1 MHSQGFFISPQPL
14 QRGFFY
20 ACEEVMANNNRV
32 EVHVGAKTSEL
43 KEGMKD
49 AEKIVSDSSK
59 KIESTGQGIDLKID
73 LSGVRSEL
81 NNFANNI
88 SDKFKSVGNDIKD
101 SLTGGFSLIKG
112 GFLLGIGEEIART
125 AAEAIGAIPELV
137 SAVGKASKEL
147 EIQSRLANANTT
159 EFQEWAFAA
168 QKVNVEQDKL
178 SDIMKDVNDK
188 FGDFMQTGGGEM
200 ADFFEKIAPKVNVTA
215 KEFQGLSG
223 PQILEKYYETLQKA
237 NVSQA
242 EMTFYMESIADDAT
256 LLAPLLD
263 NNAEKLK
270 EYAKQAHDLGV
281 IMSSEAMES
290 TKEFNTALGTIQ
302 STLQGVMT
310 RMAAQAAP
318 ALTDLANRFLTFA
331 VESKEG
337 IDDSIK
343 SIIGILESLFSIVG
357 EIFNTIGEIW
367 KDLTSDIGD
376 GSLSQIGFMDAV
388 SVALRAL
395 GIVATGLQVAIQSAF
410 AIIRAVVVTVCQA
423 LIIAFNG
430 LMAGFDMV
438 RNTIQFG
445 LDVLQVKFQTFGSV
459 VNNILHFN
467 FSGAKA
473 AWEGGLSQLGGITE
487 RYTNQMKGR
496 MADLKNSWN
505 NGATTAANS
514 LVTAGQRILDVT
526 SAGGKK
532 ITNYVYKDPTKPIE
546 TPSVPKLGI
555 GAPPPSTNK
564 GISTGVKDDKG
575 SKSSA
580 KSKAEQEAKER
591 QRQAEQAAK
600 ALADIR
606 YKYASEE
613 KKVALDLQKALDEIE
628 KSKMTADEKAA
639 AKVKAE
645 KDASDKIIAIRLKE
659 FEEYKKA
666 REEQIDNYQQQA
678 QRLYEIEAARIQAEY
693 DAKKIS
699 NVRKVQLEKQLED
712 QLREIKRQ
720 GLLERLALENEQ
732 TGITGKQGNQNQIT
746 NNISDLETDQKV
758 ADTKSMGL
766 ISDAEMKDFEAKF
779 GGFTSRLANLWD
791 QGIQSLMNGT
801 LTWSNATKAV
811 LADMGAF
818 ALQSATKELQGWLR
832 IQAIKLARKLG
843 FVGAETAAEASG
855 QAAQTGATIAGE
867 ATRTS
872 VTAAGGLTRL
882 GLKAAEA
889 VKGIMMSA
897 WEAMAGAF
905 KAMVSI
911 PYIGPVLAVG
921 AGAAA
926 FGLVAGLA
934 GKIKSAR
941 GGYDI
946 PSGVNPVT
954 QLHEDEMVLPSQHAN
969 TIREM
974 GKAMRSGASFGAAAA
989 AEGGGAGPTINI
1001 SAIDAKSIQRLFKNN
1016 GRAVASGLN
1025 SYARGFG
1032 KNGK

>member
-1 MHSQGFFISPQPL
+1 
-14 QRGFFY
+14 
-20 ACEEVMANNNRV
+20 MANNNRV
-32 EVHVGAKTSEL
+32 EVHIGAKTSEL
-43 KEGMKD
+43 KEGMQD
-49 AEKIVSDSSK
+49 AEKIVSDASK
-59 KIESTGQGIDLKID
+59 KIESTGNNIDFKLD
-73 LSGVRSEL
+73 LSNLRSEL
-81 NNFANNI
+81 NGFATGL
-88 SDKFKSVGNDIKD
+88 SDRFKTVGNDIKS
-101 SLTGGFSLIKG
+101 SLTSGLSLVKG
-112 GFLLGIGEEIART
+112 GFFLGIGQEIARS
-125 AAEAIGAIPELV
+125 AAEAVAAIPDLV

-168 QKVNVEQDKL
+168 KKVNVEQDKL

-223 PQILEKYYETLQKA
+223 PQILGKYYETLQKA

-242 EMTFYMESIADDAT
+242 EMTFYMEAIANDAT

-263 NNAEKLK
+263 NNVQKLK
-270 EYAKQAHDLGV
+270 EYARQAHDLGV
-281 IMSSEAMES
+281 IMSEDAIAA
-290 TKEFNTALGTIQ
+290 TKEFNSALETIQ
-302 STLQGVMT
+302 TTLQGVLT
-310 RMAAQAAP
+310 RIAAQAAP
-318 ALTDLANRFLTFA
+318 SLTELANQFLTFA
-331 VESKEG
+331 VDSKDA

-343 SIIGILESLFSIVG
+343 SIIGIFESLFSILS
-357 EIFNTIGEIW
+357 EQFTTIAGIW
-367 KDLTSDIGD
+367 NDLTGNIGD
-376 GSLSQIGFMDAV
+376 DANTQISFMDAI

-395 GIVATGLQVAIQSAF
+395 GVVVTGFQVGVQTAF

-496 MADLKNSWN
+496 MNDLKNSWN
-505 NGATTAANS
+505 NGASTAANS
-514 LVTAGQRILDVT
+514 LVTAGKRILDVT
-526 SAGGKK
+526 TAGNQK
-532 ITNYVYKDPTKPIE
+532 ITNYVFKDPTTPLGPPKP
-546 TPSVPKLGI
+546 PKLALGS
-555 GAPPPSTNK
+555 APPSTNK
-564 GISTGVKDDKG
+564 GIGTGVKDDKG

-678 QRLYEIEAARIQAEY
+678 QRLYEIEAARIQAEF

-732 TGITGKQGNQNQIT
+732 TNITGKQGNQNQIT

-779 GGFTSRLANLWD
+779 GGFTSRLSNLWD

-818 ALQSATKELQGWLR
+818 ALQTATKELQGWLR

-872 VTAAGGLTRL
+872 VTAAGGLARL

-889 VKGIMMSA
+889 IKGIMMSA

-905 KAMVSI
+905 KAMVAI
-911 PYIGPVLAVG
+911 PYVGPILAVG

-974 GKAMRSGASFGAAAA
+974 GKALRNGASFGAAAV
-989 AEGGGAGPTINI
+989 AEGGGAGATINI
-1001 SAIDAKSIQRLFKNN
+1001 SAIDAKSIQRLLKSN
-1016 GRAVASGLN
+1016 GRAVASGLQ

>member
-1 MHSQGFFISPQPL
+1 
-14 QRGFFY
+14 
-20 ACEEVMANNNRV
+20 MASNNRV

-59 KIESTGQGIDLKID
+59 KIENTSQGIDLKID
-73 LSGVRSEL
+73 LTSVRSEL
-81 NNFANNI
+81 NKFANNI
-88 SDKFKSVGNDIKD
+88 SDKFKNVGNDIKD

-112 GFLLGIGEEIART
+112 GFFLGIGQEIARSV
-125 AAEAIGAIPELV
+125 ADGVAAIPDLV

-147 EIQSRLANANTT
+147 EIQARLANANTRQ
-159 EFQEWAFAA
+159 FQEWAFAA
-168 QKVNVEQDKL
+168 KKVNVEQDKL

-223 PQILEKYYETLQKA
+223 PQILEKYYQTLQKA

-242 EMTFYMESIADDAT
+242 EMTFYMEAIANDAT

-263 NNAEKLK
+263 NNGQKLK

-281 IMSSEAMES
+281 IMSDDAIAA
-290 TKEFNTALGTIQ
+290 TKEFNTSLETIQ
-302 STLQGVMT
+302 STLQGVLT
-310 RMAAQAAP
+310 RIAAQAAP
-318 ALTDLANRFLTFA
+318 ALNDLANRFLGFA

-343 SIIGILESLFSIVG
+343 SIIGILENLFSIVG
-357 EIFNTIGEIW
+357 DIFNTIGEIW

-376 GSLSQIGFMDAV
+376 GSVSQIGFMDAV

-430 LMAGFDMV
+430 LMTGFDMV
-438 RNTIQFG
+438 RNTIQYG
-445 LDVLQVKFQTFGSV
+445 LDVLQVKFQAFGSV

-496 MADLKNSWN
+496 MLDLKNTWN
-505 NGATTAANS
+505 NGAATAANS
-514 LVTAGQRILDVT
+514 LVTAGKRILDVT
-526 SAGGKK
+526 TAGNQK
-532 ITNYVYKDPTKPIE
+532 ITNYVFKDPSTPMGAPKPPKLSLGAPPPN
-546 TPSVPKLGI
+546 TKLGI
-555 GAPPPSTNK
+555 GK
-564 GISTGVKDDKG
+564 GEKDKKGG
-575 SKSSA
+575 SKGHKSKADQEA
-580 KSKAEQEAKER
+580 KEHQRKAEQE
-591 QRQAEQAAK
+591 AK

-628 KSKMTADEKAA
+628 KSKMSEAEKAA

-645 KDASDKIIAIRLKE
+645 KDASDKIIAIRSKE

-678 QRLYEIEAARIQAEY
+678 QRLYEIEAARIQAEF

-699 NVRKVQLEKQLED
+699 NVRKVQLEKQLVD

-746 NNISDLETDQKV
+746 NKISDLETDQKV
-758 ADTKSMGL
+758 SGTKSMGL

-779 GGFTSRLANLWD
+779 GGFTSRLSSLWD

-867 ATRTS
+867 ATRTG
-872 VTAAGGLTRL
+872 VTAAGGLARL

-889 VKGIMMSA
+889 IKGIMMSA

-905 KAMVSI
+905 KAMVAI

-974 GKAMRSGASFGAAAA
+974 GKALRSGASFGAAVAV
-989 AEGGGAGPTINI
+989 EGGGAGPTINI

-1016 GRAVASGLN
+1016 GRAVAGGLQ

>member
-1 MHSQGFFISPQPL
+1 
-14 QRGFFY
+14 
-20 ACEEVMANNNRV
+20 MANNNRV

-49 AEKIVSDSSK
+49 AEKIVSDSSR
-59 KIESTGQGIDLKID
+59 KIENSSQAIDLKID
-73 LSGVRSEL
+73 LSGIRSEL

-112 GFLLGIGEEIART
+112 GFLLGVGEELART
-125 AAEAIGAIPELV
+125 AAEAIGAIPDLV
-137 SAVGKASKEL
+137 SAVGKASKEI

-168 QKVNVEQDKL
+168 KKVGVEQDKL

-200 ADFFEKIAPKVNVTA
+200 ADFFEKIAPKVGVTA

-223 PQILEKYYETLQKA
+223 PQILEKYHQTLQKA

-242 EMTFYMESIADDAT
+242 EMTFYMDSLADDAT

-281 IMSSEAMES
+281 IMSSETMQS
-290 TKEFNTALGTIQ
+290 TKEFNTALETIH
-302 STLQGVMT
+302 STVQGVMS

-318 ALTDLANRFLTFA
+318 ALTDLANRFLNFA

-343 SIIGILESLFSIVG
+343 SILSIFGSLFSIA
-357 EIFNTIGEIW
+357 EDIFNTIGGIW
-367 KDLTSDIGD
+367 QDLTSDIGD

-395 GIVATGLQVAIQSAF
+395 GVVATGLQVAIQSAF

-505 NGATTAANS
+505 AGATTAANS
-514 LVTAGQRILDVT
+514 LVTAGKRILEVT
-526 SAGGKK
+526 TAGNQK
-532 ITNYVYKDPTKPIE
+532 ITNYVFKDPAKPIE
-546 TPSVPKLGI
+546 KPDTPKIGI
-555 GAPPPSTNK
+555 GTPPPNPNK
-564 GISTGVKDDKG
+564 GIGTGVKDDKGG

-732 TGITGKQGNQNQIT
+732 TNITGKQGNQNQIT

-872 VTAAGGLTRL
+872 VTAAGGLARL

-889 VKGIMMSA
+889 IKGIMMSA

-905 KAMVSI
+905 KAMVAI
-911 PYIGPVLAVG
+911 PYIGPILAVG

-974 GKAMRSGASFGAAAA
+974 GKAMRSGASFGAASA

-1001 SAIDAKSIQRLFKNN
+1001 SAVDAKSIQRLFKNN

>member
-1 MHSQGFFISPQPL
+1 
-14 QRGFFY
+14 
-20 ACEEVMANNNRV
+20 MANNNRV

-59 KIESTGQGIDLKID
+59 KIENTSQGIDLKID

-290 TKEFNTALGTIQ
+290 TKEFNTALGIIQ

-410 AIIRAVVVTVCQA
+410 AIIRAVVVTVCQV

-496 MADLKNSWN
+496 MNDLKNTWN
-505 NGATTAANS
+505 NGASTAANS
-514 LVTAGQRILDVT
+514 LVTAGKRILDVT
-526 SAGGKK
+526 TAGNQK
-532 ITNYVYKDPTKPIE
+532 ITNYVFKDPT
-546 TPSVPKLGI
+546 TPLGPPKLPKLALGS
-555 GAPPPSTNK
+555 APPSTNK
-564 GISTGVKDDKG
+564 GIGTGVKDDKG
-575 SKSSA
+575 GTKSSA

-732 TGITGKQGNQNQIT
+732 SGITGKQGNQNQIT

-855 QAAQTGATIAGE
+855 QAVQTGATIAGE

-872 VTAAGGLTRL
+872 VTAAGGLARL

-889 VKGIMMSA
+889 IKGIMMSA

-905 KAMVSI
+905 KAMVAI
-911 PYIGPVLAVG
+911 PYIGPILAVG

-989 AEGGGAGPTINI
+989 AEGGGAGATINI
-1001 SAIDAKSIQRLFKNN
+1001 SAIDAKSIERLLKKN

>member
-1 MHSQGFFISPQPL
+1 
-14 QRGFFY
+14 
-20 ACEEVMANNNRV
+20 MANNNRV

-49 AEKIVSDSSK
+49 AEKIVSDSTK
-59 KIESTGQGIDLKID
+59 KIENSSQGINLKID
-73 LSGVRSEL
+73 LSGIRSEL

-88 SDKFKSVGNDIKD
+88 SDKFRNVGNDIKE
-101 SLTGGFSLIKG
+101 SLTSGFSLIRG

-137 SAVGKASKEL
+137 SAVGKASKEI

-168 QKVNVEQDKL
+168 KKVNVEQDKL

-223 PQILEKYYETLQKA
+223 PQILEKYYQTLQKA

-310 RMAAQAAP
+310 RIAAQAAP
-318 ALTDLANRFLTFA
+318 ALTELANRFLTFA

-337 IDDSIK
+337 IDDSIR
-343 SIIGILESLFSIVG
+343 SIIGIFESLFSILS
-357 EIFNTIGEIW
+357 EQFATIGAIW

-376 GSLSQIGFMDAV
+376 GSLSQIGFIDAV
-388 SVALRAL
+388 SIVLRAL
-395 GIVATGLQVAIQSAF
+395 GVVVTGFQVAVQSAF

-564 GISTGVKDDKG
+564 GIGTGVKDDKG
-575 SKSSA
+575 KSKSSA

-779 GGFTSRLANLWD
+779 GGFTSRLSNLWD

-867 ATRTS
+867 ATRTG

-989 AEGGGAGPTINI
+989 AEGGGAGATINI
-1001 SAIDAKSIQRLFKNN
+1001 SAIDAKSIERLLKKN
-1016 GRAVASGLN
+1016 GRAVANGLN

>member
-1 MHSQGFFISPQPL
+1 
-14 QRGFFY
+14 
-20 ACEEVMANNNRV
+20 MANNNRV

-59 KIESTGQGIDLKID
+59 KIENTSQGIDLKID

-376 GSLSQIGFMDAV
+376 GSVSQIGFMDAV

-564 GISTGVKDDKG
+564 GIGTGVKDDKG

-832 IQAIKLARKLG
+832 IQAIKLARKLS
-843 FVGAETAAEASG
+843 FVGAETAAEASS

-867 ATRTS
+867 ATRTG
-872 VTAAGGLTRL
+872 VTAAGGLARL

>member
-1 MHSQGFFISPQPL
+1 
-14 QRGFFY
+14 
-20 ACEEVMANNNRV
+20 MANNNRV

-59 KIESTGQGIDLKID
+59 KIENTSQGIDLKID

-101 SLTGGFSLIKG
+101 SLTSGFSLIKG

-200 ADFFEKIAPKVNVTA
+200 ADFFEKIAPKVNVTS

-337 IDDSIK
+337 IDDSIR

-376 GSLSQIGFMDAV
+376 GSVSQIGFMDAV

-564 GISTGVKDDKG
+564 GIGTGVKDDKG

-628 KSKMTADEKAA
+628 KSKMTAYEKAA

-645 KDASDKIIAIRLKE
+645 KDASDKIIAIRSKE
-659 FEEYKKA
+659 FEDYKKA

-678 QRLYEIEAARIQAEY
+678 QRLYEIEAARIQAEF

-732 TGITGKQGNQNQIT
+732 TGVTGKQGNQNQIT

-872 VTAAGGLTRL
+872 VTAAGGLARL

-889 VKGIMMSA
+889 IKGIMMSA

-905 KAMVSI
+905 KAMVAI
-911 PYIGPVLAVG
+911 PYIGPILAVG

-974 GKAMRSGASFGAAAA
+974 GKAMRTGASFGAAAA

>member
-1 MHSQGFFISPQPL
+1 
-14 QRGFFY
+14 
-20 ACEEVMANNNRV
+20 MANNNRV

-59 KIESTGQGIDLKID
+59 KIENTNQGIDLKID

-302 STLQGVMT
+302 STMQGVMT

-505 NGATTAANS
+505 NGAKTAANS

-564 GISTGVKDDKG
+564 GIGTGVKDDKG

-645 KDASDKIIAIRLKE
+645 KDASDKIIAIRSKE

-678 QRLYEIEAARIQAEY
+678 QRLYEIEVARIQAEY

-732 TGITGKQGNQNQIT
+732 TGVTGKQGNQNQIT

-867 ATRTS
+867 ATRTG
-872 VTAAGGLTRL
+872 VTASGGLARL

-974 GKAMRSGASFGAAAA
+974 GKAMRSGASFGATAA
-989 AEGGGAGPTINI
+989 AEGGGAGATINI
-1001 SAIDAKSIQRLFKNN
+1001 SAIDAKSIERLLKKN
-1016 GRAVASGLN
+1016 GRAVANGLN

>member
-1 MHSQGFFISPQPL
+1 
-14 QRGFFY
+14 
-20 ACEEVMANNNRV
+20 MANNNRV

-43 KEGMKD
+43 KEGMQD
-49 AEKIVSDSSK
+49 AEKIVSDSAK
-59 KIESTGQGIDLKID
+59 KIESTGHNIDFKLD
-73 LSGVRSEL
+73 LSNLRSEL
-81 NNFANNI
+81 NGFASNL
-88 SDKFKSVGNDIKD
+88 SDKFKTVGNDIKS
-101 SLTGGFSLIKG
+101 SLTNGLSLVRGGF
-112 GFLLGIGEEIART
+112 FLGIGQEIARS
-125 AAEAIGAIPELV
+125 AAEAVAAIPDLV

-147 EIQSRLANANTT
+147 EIQARLANSNTL

-168 QKVNVEQDKL
+168 KKVNVEQDKL

-200 ADFFEKIAPKVNVTA
+200 ADFFEKIAPKVGVTA
-215 KEFQGLSG
+215 QQFKGLSG
-223 PQILEKYYETLQKA
+223 PQILEKYYQTLQKA

-242 EMTFYMESIADDAT
+242 EMTFYMEAIANDAT

-263 NNAEKLK
+263 NNGQKLK

-281 IMSSEAMES
+281 IMSDDAIAA
-290 TKEFNTALGTIQ
+290 TKEFNTSLETVQ
-302 STLQGVMT
+302 TTLQGVLT
-310 RMAAQAAP
+310 RIAAQAAP
-318 ALTDLANRFLTFA
+318 SLTELANQFLTFA
-331 VESKEG
+331 VDSKDA

-343 SIIGILESLFSIVG
+343 SIIGIFESLFSILS
-357 EIFNTIGEIW
+357 EQFTTIGAIW
-367 KDLTSDIGD
+367 SDLTGSIGD
-376 GSLSQIGFMDAV
+376 DANKQIGFMDAI
-388 SVALRAL
+388 SVVLRAL
-395 GIVATGLQVAIQSAF
+395 GVVVTGFQVGVQSAF

-438 RNTIQFG
+438 RSTIQYG
-445 LDVLQVKFQTFGSV
+445 LDVLQVQTFGSV

-467 FSGAKA
+467 FSAAKA
-473 AWEGGLSQLGGITE
+473 AWEGGLSQLGSITD

-505 NGATTAANS
+505 AGATTAANS
-514 LVTAGQRILDVT
+514 LVTAGKRILEVT
-526 SAGGKK
+526 TAGNQK
-532 ITNYVYKDPTKPIE
+532 ITNYVFKDPTKPVE
-546 TPSVPKLGI
+546 PPKPPKLGLGTAPPNTKLGI
-555 GAPPPSTNK
+555 GTGEKDEK
-564 GISTGVKDDKG
+564 GG

-678 QRLYEIEAARIQAEY
+678 QRLYEIEAARIQAEF

-779 GGFTSRLANLWD
+779 GGFTSRLSNLWD

-811 LADMGAF
+811 LADMGQF
-818 ALQSATKELQGWLR
+818 ALQTATKELQGWLR

-872 VTAAGGLTRL
+872 VTAAGGLARL

-889 VKGIMMSA
+889 IKGIMMSA

-905 KAMVSI
+905 KAMVAI
-911 PYIGPVLAVG
+911 PYVGPILAVG

-946 PSGVNPVT
+946 PSGVNPMT
-954 QLHEDEMVLPSQHAN
+954 QLHEEEMVLPKQHAN
-969 TIREM
+969 TIRAL
-974 GKAMRSGASFGAAAA
+974 GKSMANAGFADPAS
-989 AEGGGAGPTINI
+989 
-1001 SAIDAKSIQRLFKNN
+1001 
-1016 GRAVASGLN
+1016 ASGGD
-1025 SYARGFG
+1025 SYHFNLGFVDTKG
-1032 KNGK
+1032 ADRWLKKNGKAVANSLKGYNRNFGK

>member
-1 MHSQGFFISPQPL
+1 
-14 QRGFFY
+14 
-20 ACEEVMANNNRV
+20 MANNNRV

-59 KIESTGQGIDLKID
+59 KIENASQGIDLKID
-73 LSGVRSEL
+73 LTAVRSEL
-81 NNFANNI
+81 NKFANNI
-88 SDKFKSVGNDIKD
+88 SDKFKNVGNDIKD

-112 GFLLGIGEEIART
+112 GFFLGIGQEIARSV
-125 AAEAIGAIPELV
+125 ADGVAAIPDLV

-147 EIQSRLANANTT
+147 EIQARLANANTT

-168 QKVNVEQDKL
+168 KKVNVEQDKL

-223 PQILEKYYETLQKA
+223 PQILEKYYQTLQKA

-242 EMTFYMESIADDAT
+242 EMTFYMEAIANDAT

-263 NNAEKLK
+263 NNGQKLK

-281 IMSSEAMES
+281 IMSDDAITA
-290 TKEFNTALGTIQ
+290 TKEFNTSLETIQ
-302 STLQGVMT
+302 STLQGVLT
-310 RMAAQAAP
+310 RIAAQAAP
-318 ALTDLANRFLTFA
+318 ALNDLANRFLGFA

-343 SIIGILESLFSIVG
+343 SIIGILESLFSVVG
-357 EIFNTIGEIW
+357 EIFNTIGGIW

-376 GSLSQIGFMDAV
+376 GSVSQIGFMDAV

-395 GIVATGLQVAIQSAF
+395 GVVATGLQVVIQSAF

-496 MADLKNSWN
+496 MNDLKNTWN

-514 LVTAGQRILDVT
+514 LVTAGKRILDVT

-532 ITNYVYKDPTKPIE
+532 ITNYVYKDPTKSIE

-564 GISTGVKDDKG
+564 GIGTGVKEDKGG

-732 TGITGKQGNQNQIT
+732 TGVTGKQGNQNQIT

-818 ALQSATKELQGWLR
+818 ALQSATKELQSWLR

-867 ATRTS
+867 ATRTG
-872 VTAAGGLTRL
+872 VTASGGLARL

-989 AEGGGAGPTINI
+989 AEGGGTGATINI
-1001 SAIDAKSIQRLFKNN
+1001 SAIDAKSIERLLKKN
-1016 GRAVASGLN
+1016 GRAVASGLS

>member
-1 MHSQGFFISPQPL
+1 
-14 QRGFFY
+14 
-20 ACEEVMANNNRV
+20 MANNNRV

-49 AEKIVSDSSK
+49 AEKIVSDSRK
-59 KIESTGQGIDLKID
+59 KIENSSQGIDLKID

-88 SDKFKSVGNDIKD
+88 SDKFKSVGNDIKE

-112 GFLLGIGEEIART
+112 GFLLGIGEEIAKT

-137 SAVGKASKEL
+137 SAVGKASKEI

-168 QKVNVEQDKL
+168 SKVNVEQDKL

-564 GISTGVKDDKG
+564 GIGTGVKDDKGG

-613 KKVALDLQKALDEIE
+613 KKVALDLQKVLDEIE

-732 TGITGKQGNQNQIT
+732 TGITGKQGNQNQII

-872 VTAAGGLTRL
+872 VTAAGGLARL

-889 VKGIMMSA
+889 IKGIMMSA

-905 KAMVSI
+905 KAMVAI
-911 PYIGPVLAVG
+911 PYIGPILAVG

-926 FGLVAGLA
+926 FGLVAGFA
-934 GKIKSAR
+934 GKNKTAR

-974 GKAMRSGASFGAAAA
+974 GKAMRSGASFGAAAV

>member
-1 MHSQGFFISPQPL
+1 
-14 QRGFFY
+14 
-20 ACEEVMANNNRV
+20 MANNNRV

-49 AEKIVSDSSK
+49 AEKIVSDSTK
-59 KIESTGQGIDLKID
+59 KIENSSQGIDLKID

-88 SDKFKSVGNDIKD
+88 SDKFKSVGNDIKE

-137 SAVGKASKEL
+137 AAVGKASKEL

-168 QKVNVEQDKL
+168 KKVNVEQDKL

-223 PQILEKYYETLQKA
+223 PQILEKYYQTLQKA

-423 LIIAFNG
+423 LIIAFNS

-564 GISTGVKDDKG
+564 GIGTGVKDDKG

-693 DAKKIS
+693 DAKIIS

-732 TGITGKQGNQNQIT
+732 TGVTGKQGNQNQIT

-867 ATRTS
+867 ATRTG

-889 VKGIMMSA
+889 VKSIMMSA

-969 TIREM
+969 T
-974 GKAMRSGASFGAAAA
+974 
-989 AEGGGAGPTINI
+989 
-1001 SAIDAKSIQRLFKNN
+1001 
-1016 GRAVASGLN
+1016 
-1025 SYARGFG
+1025 
-1032 KNGK
+1032 

>member
-1 MHSQGFFISPQPL
+1 
-14 QRGFFY
+14 
-20 ACEEVMANNNRV
+20 MANNNRV

-43 KEGMKD
+43 KEGMQD
-49 AEKIVSDSSK
+49 AEKIVSDSAK
-59 KIESTGQGIDLKID
+59 KIESTGHNIDFKLD
-73 LSGVRSEL
+73 LSNLRSEL
-81 NNFANNI
+81 NGFASNL
-88 SDKFKSVGNDIKD
+88 SDKFKTVGNDFKS
-101 SLTGGFSLIKG
+101 SLTNGLSLVRGGF
-112 GFLLGIGEEIART
+112 FLGIGQEIARS
-125 AAEAIGAIPELV
+125 AAEAVAAIPDLV

-147 EIQSRLANANTT
+147 EIQARLANSNTL

-168 QKVNVEQDKL
+168 KKVGVEQDKL

-200 ADFFEKIAPKVNVTA
+200 ADFFEKIAPKVGVTA

-223 PQILEKYYETLQKA
+223 PQILEKYHQTLQKA

-242 EMTFYMESIADDAT
+242 EMTFYMDSLADDAT

-281 IMSSEAMES
+281 IMSSETMQS
-290 TKEFNTALGTIQ
+290 TKEFNTALETIH
-302 STLQGVMT
+302 STVQGVMS

-318 ALTDLANRFLTFA
+318 ALTDLANRFLNFA

-343 SIIGILESLFSIVG
+343 SIISIFGSFFSIV
-357 EIFNTIGEIW
+357 EDIFNTIGGIW
-367 KDLTSDIGD
+367 QDLTSNIGD
-376 GSLSQIGFMDAV
+376 GSVAQIGFMDAI
-388 SVALRAL
+388 SVVLRAL
-395 GIVATGLQVAIQSAF
+395 GVVVTGFQVGVQSAF

-438 RNTIQFG
+438 RSTIQYG

-473 AWEGGLSQLGGITE
+473 AWEGGLSQLGSITD

-505 NGATTAANS
+505 AGATTAANS
-514 LVTAGQRILDVT
+514 LVTAGKRILEVT
-526 SAGGKK
+526 TAGNQK
-532 ITNYVYKDPTKPIE
+532 ITNYVFKDPTKPVE
-546 TPSVPKLGI
+546 PPKPPKLGLGTAPPNTKLGI
-555 GAPPPSTNK
+555 GTGEKDEK
-564 GISTGVKDDKG
+564 GG

-678 QRLYEIEAARIQAEY
+678 QRLYEIEASRIQAEF

-732 TGITGKQGNQNQIT
+732 TNITGKQGNQNQIT

-779 GGFTSRLANLWD
+779 GGFTSRLSNLWD

-818 ALQSATKELQGWLR
+818 ALQTATKELQDWLK

-872 VTAAGGLTRL
+872 VTAAGGLARL

-889 VKGIMMSA
+889 IKGIMMSA

-905 KAMVSI
+905 KAMVAI
-911 PYIGPVLAVG
+911 PYVGPILAVG

-974 GKAMRSGASFGAAAA
+974 GKALRNGASFGAAAV
-989 AEGGGAGPTINI
+989 AEGGGAGATINI
-1001 SAIDAKSIQRLFKNN
+1001 SAIDAKSIQRLLKSN
-1016 GRAVASGLN
+1016 GRAVASGLQ

>member
-1 MHSQGFFISPQPL
+1 
-14 QRGFFY
+14 
-20 ACEEVMANNNRV
+20 MANNNRV

-43 KEGMKD
+43 KEGMQD
-49 AEKIVSDSSK
+49 AEKIVSDASK
-59 KIESTGQGIDLKID
+59 KIENTGNNIDFKLD
-73 LSGVRSEL
+73 LSNMRSEL
-81 NNFANNI
+81 NGFA
-88 SDKFKSVGNDIKD
+88 SGLSERFKTVGNDIKS
-101 SLTGGFSLIKG
+101 SLTSGLSLVKG
-112 GFLLGIGEEIART
+112 GFFLGIGQEIARSV
-125 AAEAIGAIPELV
+125 AEGVAAIPDLV

-147 EIQSRLANANTT
+147 EIQSRLANANTN

-168 QKVNVEQDKL
+168 KKVGVEQDKL

-200 ADFFEKIAPKVNVTA
+200 ADFFEKIAPKVGVTA

-223 PQILEKYYETLQKA
+223 PQILEKYHQTLQKA

-242 EMTFYMESIADDAT
+242 EMTFYMDSLADDAT

-281 IMSSEAMES
+281 IMSSETMQS
-290 TKEFNTALGTIQ
+290 TKEFNTALETIH
-302 STLQGVMT
+302 STVQGVMS

-318 ALTDLANRFLTFA
+318 ALTDLANRFLNFA

-343 SIIGILESLFSIVG
+343 SIISIFGSFFSIV
-357 EIFNTIGEIW
+357 EDIFNTIGGIW
-367 KDLTSDIGD
+367 QDLTSNIGD
-376 GSLSQIGFMDAV
+376 GSAAQIGFMDAV
-388 SVALRAL
+388 SVVIRGL
-395 GIVATGLQVAIQSAF
+395 GIVVTGFQVGVQSAF

-438 RNTIQFG
+438 RSTIQYG

-459 VNNILHFN
+459 VNNILHFD

-473 AWEGGLSQLGGITE
+473 AWEGGLSQLGGITD

-496 MADLKNSWN
+496 MNDLKNTWN
-505 NGATTAANS
+505 AGAATATNS

-526 SAGGKK
+526 STGGKK

-546 TPSVPKLGI
+546 KPDTPKIGI
-555 GAPPPSTNK
+555 GTPPPNPNK
-564 GISTGVKDDKG
+564 GIGTGVKDDKG

-613 KKVALDLQKALDEIE
+613 KKVALDLQKALDDIE

-645 KDASDKIIAIRLKE
+645 KDASDKIIAIRSKE

-678 QRLYEIEAARIQAEY
+678 QRLYEIEAARIQAEF

-732 TGITGKQGNQNQIT
+732 TNITGKQGNQNQIT

-766 ISDAEMKDFEAKF
+766 ISDAEMKDFEDKF
-779 GGFTSRLANLWD
+779 GGFTSRLSNLWD

-811 LADMGAF
+811 LADMGQF

-867 ATRTS
+867 ATRTG
-872 VTAAGGLTRL
+872 VTAAGGLARL

-889 VKGIMMSA
+889 IKGIMMSA

-905 KAMVSI
+905 KAMVAI

-989 AEGGGAGPTINI
+989 AEGGGSGPVINLGFLDTKG
-1001 SAIDAKSIQRLFKNN
+1001 ADRWLKKNSK
-1016 GRAVASGLN
+1016 AVADSLKGYRRN
-1025 SYARGFG
+1025 FG
-1032 KNGK
+1032 K

>member
-1 MHSQGFFISPQPL
+1 
-14 QRGFFY
+14 
-20 ACEEVMANNNRV
+20 MANNNRV

-43 KEGMKD
+43 KKGMDD
-49 AEKIVSDSSK
+49 AEKIVSASAK
-59 KIESTGQGIDLKID
+59 QIENTTKGVNFKLDISGLKNELESATGDIKNKFTNIGSDITSTLTKSFAVVSTGIAAAVGAALVG
-73 LSGVRSEL
+73 LTTLTSE
-81 NNFANNI
+81 
-88 SDKFKSVGNDIKD
+88 
-101 SLTGGFSLIKG
+101 
-112 GFLLGIGEEIART
+112 
-125 AAEAIGAIPELV
+125 
-137 SAVGKASKEL
+137 VGKAAKEL
-147 EIQSRLANANTT
+147 EIQARLANANTV

-168 QKVNVEQDKL
+168 KKVNVEQDKL
-178 SDIMKDVNDK
+178 SDVMKDVNDK

-200 ADFFEKIAPKVNVTA
+200 ADFFEKIAPKVGVTA

-223 PQILEKYYETLQKA
+223 PQILEKYYQTLQKA

-263 NNAEKLK
+263 KNAEKLK
-270 EYAKQAHDLGV
+270 EYSKQAHDLGV
-281 IMSSEAMES
+281 IMSSDAIAS
-290 TKEFNTALGTIQ
+290 TKEFNSALGTIQ
-302 STLQGVMT
+302 STIQGVMT
-310 RMAAQAAP
+310 RIAAQAAP
-318 ALTDLANRFLTFA
+318 SLTELANRFLSFA
-331 VESKEG
+331 VDSKDA
-337 IDDSIK
+337 IDDSIN
-343 SIIGILESLFSIVG
+343 SIIGIFESLFSILS
-357 EIFNTIGEIW
+357 EQFTTIGGIW
-367 KDLTSDIGD
+367 SDLTGSIGD
-376 GSLSQIGFMDAV
+376 DANTQIGFMDAI
-388 SVALRAL
+388 SVVLRAL
-395 GIVATGLQVAIQSAF
+395 GVVATGLQVAIQSAF

-564 GISTGVKDDKG
+564 GIGTGVKDDKG

-628 KSKMTADEKAA
+628 KSKMTADEKAT

-678 QRLYEIEAARIQAEY
+678 QRLYEIEMARIQAEY

-732 TGITGKQGNQNQIT
+732 TGVTGKQGNQNQIT

-872 VTAAGGLTRL
+872 VTASGGLARL

-989 AEGGGAGPTINI
+989 AEGGGSGPVINLGFLDTKG
-1001 SAIDAKSIQRLFKNN
+1001 ADRWLKKNSK
-1016 GRAVASGLN
+1016 AVADSLKGYRRN
-1025 SYARGFG
+1025 FG
-1032 KNGK
+1032 K

>member
-1 MHSQGFFISPQPL
+1 
-14 QRGFFY
+14 
-20 ACEEVMANNNRV
+20 MANNNRV

-49 AEKIVSDSSK
+49 AEKIVSDSTK
-59 KIESTGQGIDLKID
+59 KIENSSQGIDLKID

-88 SDKFKSVGNDIKD
+88 SDKFKSVGNDIKE

-125 AAEAIGAIPELV
+125 AAEALGAIPELV
-137 SAVGKASKEL
+137 SAVGKASKEI

-168 QKVNVEQDKL
+168 NKVNVEQDKL

-200 ADFFEKIAPKVNVTA
+200 ADFFEKIAPKVGVTA

-223 PQILEKYYETLQKA
+223 PQILEKYYQTLQKA

-242 EMTFYMESIADDAT
+242 EMTFYMEAIANDAT

-281 IMSSEAMES
+281 IMSTEAMES
-290 TKEFNTALGTIQ
+290 TKEFNSALGTIQ

-318 ALTDLANRFLTFA
+318 ALTDLANSFLTFA

-343 SIIGILESLFSIVG
+343 SIIGIFESLFSIVG
-357 EIFNTIGEIW
+357 EIFNTIGGIW

-395 GIVATGLQVAIQSAF
+395 GVVATGLQVAIQSAF

-496 MADLKNSWN
+496 MADLKNTWN
-505 NGATTAANS
+505 SGATTAANS

-526 SAGGKK
+526 TAGGKK

-546 TPSVPKLGI
+546 QPSVPKLGI
-555 GAPPPSTNK
+555 GTTPPSINR
-564 GISTGVKDDKG
+564 GIGTGVKDDKSG

-580 KSKAEQEAKER
+580 KSKVEQEAKER

-678 QRLYEIEAARIQAEY
+678 QRLYEIEAARIQAEF

-818 ALQSATKELQGWLR
+818 ALQTATKELQGWLR

-872 VTAAGGLTRL
+872 VTAAGGLARL

-889 VKGIMMSA
+889 IKGIMMSA

-905 KAMVSI
+905 KAMVAI
-911 PYIGPVLAVG
+911 PYVGPILAVG

-946 PSGVNPVT
+946 PSGVNPIT

-974 GKAMRSGASFGAAAA
+974 GNALRSGASFGAAAA
-989 AEGGGAGPTINI
+989 AEGGSAGATINI
-1001 SAIDAKSIQRLFKNN
+1001 NAIDAKSIQRLLKNN
-1016 GRAVASGLN
+1016 GRAVASGLQ

>member
-1 MHSQGFFISPQPL
+1 
-14 QRGFFY
+14 
-20 ACEEVMANNNRV
+20 MANNNRV

-43 KEGMKD
+43 KKGMDD
-49 AEKIVSDSSK
+49 AEKIVSDSAK
-59 KIESTGQGIDLKID
+59 QIENTTKGVSFKFD
-73 LSGVRSEL
+73 LSGVKRQFDDVSKSISQGFNNQISEAL
-81 NNFANNI
+81 
-88 SDKFKSVGNDIKD
+88 
-101 SLTGGFSLIKG
+101 GGTRIGSAIEGITSKLGLLRG
-112 GFLLGIGEEIART
+112 GAMV
-125 AAEAIGAIPELV
+125 AAGAVAGL
-137 SAVGKASKEL
+137 AVGGTA
-147 EIQSRLANANTT
+147 IAAAGLATMAIET
-159 EFQEWAFAA
+159 A
-168 QKVNVEQDKL
+168 KSNVELARFATL
-178 SDIMKDVNDK
+178 SNTSV
-188 FGDFMQTGGGEM
+188 QT
-200 ADFFEKIAPKVNVTA
+200 
-215 KEFQGLSG
+215 FQGLSG
-223 PQILEKYYETLQKA
+223 AAKTFGFSQEKVADMMKDFNEKLGEFASVGSGGAADFFEQIAVKTEGGAAGAKKLAEEMSKMDGVDALQTYVDKLEEAGVNQQQM
-237 NVSQA
+237 S
-242 EMTFYMESIADDAT
+242 FYLESMGSDLTA
-256 LLAPLLD
+256 LAPMLQD
-263 NNAEKLK
+263 GGKLWK
-270 EYAKQAHDLGV
+270 DYQAAMEEAGIITGDEAIQKSIELAAQTEALQMQYTGLKNQIAQAVMPALSGV
-281 IMSSEAMES
+281 ISHFMNGVNSGGAF
-290 TKEFNTALGTIQ
+290 TGVIQTLG
-302 STLQGVMT
+302 SVAKGVG
-310 RMAAQAAP
+310 
-318 ALTDLANRFLTFA
+318 
-331 VESKEG
+331 VV
-337 IDDSIK
+337 
-343 SIIGILESLFSIVG
+343 IVG
-357 EIFNTIGEIW
+357 
-367 KDLTSDIGD
+367 L
-376 GSLSQIGFMDAV
+376 
-388 SVALRAL
+388 
-395 GIVATGLQVAIQSAF
+395 ATGLQNLVRLMSGVMSNLKTIGSTAVNFVNADGILAKGKALAGGVKAIWTETGNT
-410 AIIRAVVVTVCQA
+410 IVDVVGNSKA
-423 LIIAFNG
+423 AFNS
-430 LMAGFDMV
+430 A
-438 RNTIQFG
+438 
-445 LDVLQVKFQTFGSV
+445 S
-459 VNNILHFN
+459 NILNGTATFDKLTQATIALQKAQL
-467 FSGAKA
+467 GAK
-473 AWEGGLSQLGGITE
+473 GGSGG
-487 RYTNQMKGR
+487 
-496 MADLKNSWN
+496 
-505 NGATTAANS
+505 
-514 LVTAGQRILDVT
+514 VT
-526 SAGGKK
+526 SGVGQNKAL
-532 ITNYVYKDPTKPIE
+532 NPT
-546 TPSVPKLGI
+546 
-555 GAPPPSTNK
+555 
-564 GISTGVKDDKG
+564 DKSG
-575 SKSSA
+575 ESA
-580 KSKAEQEAKER
+580 KAKAEKEAKER

-678 QRLYEIEAARIQAEY
+678 QRLYEIEAARIQAEF

-779 GGFTSRLANLWD
+779 GGFTSRLSNLWD

-811 LADMGAF
+811 LADMGQF
-818 ALQSATKELQGWLR
+818 ALQTATKELQGWLR

-872 VTAAGGLTRL
+872 VTAAGGLARL

-889 VKGIMMSA
+889 IKGIMMSA

-905 KAMVSI
+905 KAMVAI
-911 PYIGPVLAVG
+911 PYVGPILAVG

-974 GKAMRSGASFGAAAA
+974 GKALRNGASFGAAAV
-989 AEGGGAGPTINI
+989 AEGGGAGATINI
-1001 SAIDAKSIQRLFKNN
+1001 SAIDAKSIQRLLKSN
-1016 GRAVASGLN
+1016 GRAVASGLQ

>member
-1 MHSQGFFISPQPL
+1 
-14 QRGFFY
+14 
-20 ACEEVMANNNRV
+20 MANNNRV

-59 KIESTGQGIDLKID
+59 KIENASQGIDLKID
-73 LSGVRSEL
+73 LTSVRSEL
-81 NNFANNI
+81 NKFANNI
-88 SDKFKSVGNDIKD
+88 SDKFKNVGNDIKD

-112 GFLLGIGEEIART
+112 GFFLGIGQEIARSV
-125 AAEAIGAIPELV
+125 ADGVAAIPDLV

-147 EIQSRLANANTT
+147 EIQARLANANTT

-168 QKVNVEQDKL
+168 KKVNVEQDKL

-223 PQILEKYYETLQKA
+223 PQILEKYYQTLQKA

-242 EMTFYMESIADDAT
+242 EMTFYMEAIANDAT

-263 NNAEKLK
+263 NNGQKLK

-281 IMSSEAMES
+281 IMSDDAIAA
-290 TKEFNTALGTIQ
+290 TKEFNTSLETIQ
-302 STLQGVMT
+302 STLQGVLT
-310 RMAAQAAP
+310 RLAAQAAP
-318 ALTDLANRFLTFA
+318 ALNDLANRFLGFA

-343 SIIGILESLFSIVG
+343 SIIGILESLFSVVG
-357 EIFNTIGEIW
+357 EIFNTIGGIW

-376 GSLSQIGFMDAV
+376 GSVSQISFMDAV
-388 SVALRAL
+388 SVALRSL
-395 GIVATGLQVAIQSAF
+395 GVVATGLQVVIQSAF

-496 MADLKNSWN
+496 MNDLKNSWN

-514 LVTAGQRILDVT
+514 LVTAGKKILDVT

-564 GISTGVKDDKG
+564 GIGTGVKDDKGG

-628 KSKMTADEKAA
+628 KSKMTVDEKAA

-678 QRLYEIEAARIQAEY
+678 QRLYEIEAERIQAEY

-779 GGFTSRLANLWD
+779 GGFTSRLSNLWE

-867 ATRTS
+867 ATRTG

-974 GKAMRSGASFGAAAA
+974 GKAMRSGASFGAAVA
-989 AEGGGAGPTINI
+989 AEGGGAGATINI
-1001 SAIDAKSIQRLFKNN
+1001 SAIDAKSIERLLKKN
-1016 GRAVASGLN
+1016 GRAVANGLN

>member
-1 MHSQGFFISPQPL
+1 
-14 QRGFFY
+14 
-20 ACEEVMANNNRV
+20 MANNNRV
-32 EVHVGAKTSEL
+32 EVHIGAKTSEL
-43 KEGMKD
+43 KEGMQD
-49 AEKIVSDSSK
+49 AEKIVSDASK
-59 KIESTGQGIDLKID
+59 KIESTGNNIDFKLD
-73 LSGVRSEL
+73 LSNLRSEL
-81 NNFANNI
+81 NGFATGL
-88 SDKFKSVGNDIKD
+88 SDRFKTVGNDIKS
-101 SLTGGFSLIKG
+101 SLTSGLSLVKG
-112 GFLLGIGEEIART
+112 GFFLGIGQEIARS
-125 AAEAIGAIPELV
+125 AAEAVAAIPDLV

-168 QKVNVEQDKL
+168 KKVNVEQDKL

-223 PQILEKYYETLQKA
+223 LQILEKYYQTLQKA

-242 EMTFYMESIADDAT
+242 EMTFYMEAIANDAT

-263 NNAEKLK
+263 NNGQKLK
-270 EYAKQAHDLGV
+270 EYARQAHDLGV
-281 IMSSEAMES
+281 IMSEDAIAA
-290 TKEFNTALGTIQ
+290 TKEFNSALETIQ
-302 STLQGVMT
+302 TTLQGVLT
-310 RMAAQAAP
+310 RIAAQAAP
-318 ALTDLANRFLTFA
+318 SLTELANQFLTFA
-331 VESKEG
+331 VDSKDA

-343 SIIGILESLFSIVG
+343 SIIGIFESLFSILS
-357 EIFNTIGEIW
+357 EQFTTIAGIW
-367 KDLTSDIGD
+367 NDLTGNIGD
-376 GSLSQIGFMDAV
+376 DANTQISFMDAI

-395 GIVATGLQVAIQSAF
+395 GVVVTGFQVGVQTAF

-496 MADLKNSWN
+496 MNDLKNSWN
-505 NGATTAANS
+505 NGASTAANS
-514 LVTAGQRILDVT
+514 LVTAGKRILDVT
-526 SAGGKK
+526 TAGNQK
-532 ITNYVYKDPTKPIE
+532 ITNYVFKDPTTPLGPPKP
-546 TPSVPKLGI
+546 PKLALGS
-555 GAPPPSTNK
+555 APPSTNK
-564 GISTGVKDDKG
+564 GIGTGVKDDKG

-779 GGFTSRLANLWD
+779 GGFTSRLSNLWD

-969 TIREM
+969 T
-974 GKAMRSGASFGAAAA
+974 
-989 AEGGGAGPTINI
+989 
-1001 SAIDAKSIQRLFKNN
+1001 
-1016 GRAVASGLN
+1016 
-1025 SYARGFG
+1025 
-1032 KNGK
+1032 

>member
-1 MHSQGFFISPQPL
+1 
-14 QRGFFY
+14 
-20 ACEEVMANNNRV
+20 MANNNRV

-43 KEGMKD
+43 KQGMQD
-49 AEKIVSDSSK
+49 AEKIVTDSAK
-59 KIESTGQGIDLKID
+59 KIANTGEIELKVD
-73 LSGVRSEL
+73 LSNVKSEL
-81 NNFANNI
+81 NGFANGL
-88 SDKFKSVGNDIKD
+88 SDKFKNVGNDIKS
-101 SLTGGFSLIKG
+101 SLTNGFSLVKS
-112 GFLLGIGEEIART
+112 GFFLGVGQEIARSV
-125 AAEAIGAIPELV
+125 AEAVAAIPELV
-137 SAVGKASKEL
+137 SSVGKASKEL
-147 EIQSRLANANTT
+147 EIQARLANSNTT
-159 EFQEWAFAA
+159 QFQEWAFAA
-168 QKVNVEQDKL
+168 KKVNVEQDKL

-200 ADFFEKIAPKVNVTA
+200 ADFFEKIAPKVGVTA
-215 KEFQGLSG
+215 KEFKGLSG
-223 PQILEKYYETLQKA
+223 PQILEKYYQTLQKA

-242 EMTFYMESIADDAT
+242 EMTFYMEAIANDAT
-256 LLAPLLD
+256 ELAPLLD
-263 NNAEKLK
+263 NNGQKLK
-270 EYAKQAHDLGV
+270 EYARQAHDLGV
-281 IMSSEAMES
+281 IMSEDAIAA
-290 TKEFNTALGTIQ
+290 TKEFNNALETVQ
-302 STLQGVMT
+302 ATLQGVLT
-310 RMAAQAAP
+310 RFAAQAAP
-318 ALTDLANRFLTFA
+318 ALTDLANQFLKFA
-331 VESKEG
+331 VDSKG
-337 IDDSIK
+337 AIDDSIN
-343 SIIGILESLFSIVG
+343 SIIGILQSLFSAFS
-357 EIFNTIGEIW
+357 EQFTTIAGIW
-367 KDLTSDIGD
+367 NDLTGKIGD
-376 GSLSQIGFMDAV
+376 DSNTQIGFMDAI
-388 SVALRAL
+388 SVALRAV
-395 GIVATGLQVAIQSAF
+395 GVVVTGFQVGVQSAF

-438 RNTIQFG
+438 RNTIQYG

-467 FSGAKA
+467 FSGAKS

-496 MADLKNSWN
+496 MQDLKNTWN
-505 NGATTAANS
+505 NGAATAANS
-514 LVTAGQRILDVT
+514 LVTAGKRILDVT
-526 SAGGKK
+526 TAGNQK
-532 ITNYVYKDPTKPIE
+532 ITNYVFKDPSTPLGAPKP
-546 TPSVPKLGI
+546 PKLSLGAPPPNKKLGI
-555 GAPPPSTNK
+555 GK
-564 GISTGVKDDKG
+564 GEKDKKGG
-575 SKSSA
+575 SKGH
-580 KSKAEQEAKER
+580 KSKAEHEAKER
-591 QRQAEQAAK
+591 QRLAEQAAK

-628 KSKMTADEKAA
+628 KSKMSDEEKAS

-645 KDASDKIIAIRLKE
+645 KDASEKIIAIRLKE
-659 FEEYKKA
+659 FEDYKKA
-666 REEQIDNYQQQA
+666 REDQIDNFQQQA
-678 QRLYEIEAARIQAEY
+678 QRLYEIEAARIQAEF

-720 GLLERLALENEQ
+720 GLEERLALENEQ
-732 TGITGKQGNQNQIT
+732 TNISGKQGNQNQIM
-746 NNISDLETDQKV
+746 NKMSDLDTDQKV

-779 GGFTSRLANLWD
+779 GGFTSRLSNLWE

-867 ATRTS
+867 ATRTG
-872 VTAAGGLTRL
+872 VTAAGGLARL

-889 VKGIMMSA
+889 IKGIMMSA

-905 KAMVSI
+905 KAMVAI
-911 PYIGPVLAVG
+911 PYVGPILAVG

-974 GKAMRSGASFGAAAA
+974 GKALRSGASFGAAAV
-989 AEGGGAGPTINI
+989 AEGRGAGPTINI
-1001 SAIDAKSIQRLFKNN
+1001 SAIDAKSIQRLFKSN
-1016 GRAVASGLN
+1016 GRAVASGLQ

>member
-1 MHSQGFFISPQPL
+1 
-14 QRGFFY
+14 
-20 ACEEVMANNNRV
+20 MANNNRV

-49 AEKIVSDSSK
+49 AEKIVSDSTK
-59 KIESTGQGIDLKID
+59 KIENSSQGIDLKID

-88 SDKFKSVGNDIKD
+88 SDKFRNVGNDIKE
-101 SLTGGFSLIKG
+101 SLTSGFSLIRG

-137 SAVGKASKEL
+137 AAVGKASKEL

-168 QKVNVEQDKL
+168 KKVNVEQDKL

-310 RMAAQAAP
+310 RIAAQAAP
-318 ALTDLANRFLTFA
+318 ALTELANRFLTFA

-337 IDDSIK
+337 IDDSIR
-343 SIIGILESLFSIVG
+343 SIIGIFESLFSILS
-357 EIFNTIGEIW
+357 EQFATIGAIW

-376 GSLSQIGFMDAV
+376 GSLSQIGFIDAV
-388 SVALRAL
+388 SVVLRAL
-395 GIVATGLQVAIQSAF
+395 GVVVTGFQVAVQSAF

-473 AWEGGLSQLGGITE
+473 AWEGGLSQLGGITD

-505 NGATTAANS
+505 AGATTAANS
-514 LVTAGQRILDVT
+514 LVTAGKRILDVT
-526 SAGGKK
+526 TAGNQK
-532 ITNYVYKDPTKPIE
+532 ITNYVFKDPTKPID
-546 TPSVPKLGI
+546 PPKPPKLGL
-555 GAPPPSTNK
+555 GTAPPSTNM
-564 GISTGVKDDKG
+564 GIGTGVKDEKGG

-591 QRQAEQAAK
+591 QRQAELAAK

-732 TGITGKQGNQNQIT
+732 SGITGKQGNQNQIT

-867 ATRTS
+867 ATRTG
-872 VTAAGGLTRL
+872 VTASGGLARL

-989 AEGGGAGPTINI
+989 AEGGGAGATINI
-1001 SAIDAKSIQRLFKNN
+1001 SAIDAKSIERLLKKN
-1016 GRAVASGLN
+1016 GRAVANGLN

>member
-1 MHSQGFFISPQPL
+1 
-14 QRGFFY
+14 
-20 ACEEVMANNNRV
+20 MANNNRV

-59 KIESTGQGIDLKID
+59 KIENTSQGIDLKID

-564 GISTGVKDDKG
+564 GIGTGVKDDKGG

-766 ISDAEMKDFEAKF
+766 ISDAEMKDFEDKF
-779 GGFTSRLANLWD
+779 GGFTSRLSNLWD

-811 LADMGAF
+811 LADMGQF

-872 VTAAGGLTRL
+872 VTAAGGLARL

-889 VKGIMMSA
+889 IKGIMMSA

-905 KAMVSI
+905 KAMVAI
-911 PYIGPVLAVG
+911 PYIGPILAVG

-989 AEGGGAGPTINI
+989 TEGGGAGPTINI
-1001 SAIDAKSIQRLFKNN
+1001 SAVDAKSIERLLKRN